1 MATDYLTSGRNLRS
15 LINDGLGQFNEDVSE
30 AQMCGKP
37 PLCVSLSFTNRVQI
51 SRELTSRAHAAR
63 VSDNVQVPRFTAEGA
78 GSSLFQVFFFFFF
91 LKRIE
96 WYVSRTN
103 QTATLGYV
111 SRTNQVAALGYVPR
125 TNHIP
130 AFGYLAP
137 ITAFGYCFLVNDV
150 MD

>member
-15 LINDGLGQFNEDVSE
+15 LMNDGLGQFNEDVSE

-78 GSSLFQVFFFFFF
+78 GSSLFQVFFFFLFF
-91 LKRIE
+91 KAYRVVCISHQSDCHIRVCISHQSGCRIRVCTSHQSYPSI
-96 WYVSRTN
+96 WISC
-103 QTATLGYV
+103 
-111 SRTNQVAALGYVPR
+111 
-125 TNHIP
+125 TNHSVWIL
-130 AFGYLAP
+130 FS
-137 ITAFGYCFLVNDV
+137 CK
-150 MD
+150 

>member
-78 GSSLFQVFFFFFF
+78 GSSLFQVFFFLFFF
-91 LKRIE
+91 FKAYRVVCISHQSGCRIRVCTSHQSYPSI
-96 WYVSRTN
+96 WISC
-103 QTATLGYV
+103 
-111 SRTNQVAALGYVPR
+111 
-125 TNHIP
+125 TNHSVWIL
-130 AFGYLAP
+130 FS
-137 ITAFGYCFLVNDV
+137 CK
-150 MD
+150 